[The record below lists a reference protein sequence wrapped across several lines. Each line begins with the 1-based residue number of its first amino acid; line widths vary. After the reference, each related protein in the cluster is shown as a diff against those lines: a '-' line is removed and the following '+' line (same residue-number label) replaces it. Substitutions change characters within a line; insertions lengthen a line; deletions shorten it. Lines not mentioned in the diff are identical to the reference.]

1 MFGIFRCLLALMV
14 VIQHLGGA
22 HTLGSYAVFGFYIL
36 SGYLMT
42 SIMHKQYGYSAK
54 GTGRYALNRF
64 LRIYPMYFLSICI
77 TLVLLYVWGNSSL
90 SAFHDCVYLPQTSTE
105 VLRNIFMYF
114 SVTDCPRLTPPSW
127 ALAVEVCFYI
137 LIGLGLSRF
146 KVLTLLWFA
155 LSVIYHLVAMYFAF
169 DWSDRYFTVVAAS
182 LPFATGALI
191 FHFKSRI
198 DVFTARFSSTAVSI
212 LLFALGAFIILNW
225 GVGTLLN
232 QVKGVSF
239 YINYLL
245 IVFVIMILAGVKT
258 KNSNLLACDKWWGA
272 LSYPIYLMHF
282 QVGFLT
288 MAILNFV
295 GFDIHR
301 SELLLVLCS
310 LPGLLLVALLFVRF
324 IEMPIENYRAKVR
337 QSLGPDVTQDVTV
350 NSPVTFEKAQ

>member
-54 GTGRYALNRF
+54 GMGRYALNRF

-77 TLVLLYVWGNSSL
+77 TLVLLFVWGNSSL

-105 VLRNIFMYF
+105 ILRNIFMFF

-137 LIGLGLSRF
+137 LIGFGLSRF
-146 KVLTLLWFA
+146 KALVLIWFF
-155 LSVIYHLVAMYFAF
+155 LSAIYHLIAMYFGF
-169 DWSDRYFTVVAAS
+169 DWSYRYFTVLAAS

-191 FHFKSRI
+191 FHFKTLIDIRMACLSSRFI
-198 DVFTARFSSTAVSI
+198 FIVLV
-212 LLFALGAFIILNW
+212 ALAALIFLNW
-225 GVGTLLN
+225 HVGTLLN
-232 QVKGVSF
+232 QVKGISF
-239 YINYLL
+239 YINFFLAA
-245 IVFVIMILAGVKT
+245 IMVTILAGT
-258 KNSNLLACDKWWGA
+258 RTNNLTLIVWDKWWGS

-288 MAILNFV
+288 MMIANHA
-295 GFDIHR
+295 GFTVNR
-301 SELLLVLCS
+301 SELLLVLYS
-310 LPGLLLVALLFVRF
+310 LPGLLLVAFLFVRF
-324 IEMPIENYRAKVR
+324 IEGPIEGYRSKVR
-337 QSLGPDVTQDVTV
+337 ESSRLD
-350 NSPVTFEKAQ
+350 AR